1 MRKIFKNSFFYTA
14 GEFLK
19 NTAAF
24 LLVPVYTRYLSTGD
38 YGIVAMISAA
48 AAFISTFL
56 MLGQSD
62 AVMRFYFDIKN
73 DEERKE
79 CVSSIFYFCVFVF
92 SCFSLLV
99 AFFGERYFNR
109 FFPGMPFMPFGIILA
124 WTVFFSVFEAFAFSV
139 LKTEERAAGFSL
151 FNLIGFIANT
161 LLIILLVVRF
171 KLGAFGKTFADLLYA
186 AVASVFFIYLI
197 RRYLVPRFSFRLIK
211 RSLSFGLPLTAHQVS
226 LWVINL
232 SDRYCLQLF
241 GSLSMA
247 GIYSIGYNVSFPI
260 NFLSSSIGMAWSPFF
275 FRTAQ
280 DKGARLHFA
289 RMSTYYFVI
298 TVYTALAIAVF
309 AQEIVK
315 ALTTR
320 PYYAAYTVIPVV
332 ALSYFFHA
340 LYKISTRL
348 LVYAKQTARLSLCT
362 IASAVMNIA
371 LNILWIPRHG
381 MMGAAWATLV
391 SFLFLFLASF
401 FFSRKY
407 YHVPFE
413 YAKLSLVFIFTL
425 AVYFISGMIKSGQII
440 TAVIYKTML
449 LGAYGL
455 ILYNSGVI
463 GTDEKKKLRLFLAE
477 KLGAIR
483 LGKWKK

>member
-1 MRKIFKNSFFYTA
+1 MRKIFKNSFFYTL

-19 NTAAF
+19 NAAAF

-38 YGIVAMISAA
+38 YGIVAMVSAA

-62 AVMRFYFDIKN
+62 AVTRFYFDITDN
-73 DEERKE
+73 EERKE

-92 SCFSLLV
+92 MAFSVL
-99 AFFGERYFNR
+99 ATFSGERYFNR
-109 FFPGMPFMPFGIILA
+109 FFPGMPFRPFGLILA

-139 LKTEERAAGFSL
+139 LKTKERAVSFSL
-151 FNLIGFIANT
+151 FNFLGFIANT
-161 LLIILLVVRF
+161 FLIILLVVRF
-171 KLGAFGKTFADLLYA
+171 KLGAFGKTFADFLYA
-186 AVASVFFIYLI
+186 AVASVFFLYLI
-197 RRYLVPRFSFRLIK
+197 RRYLVARFSFSLIK
-211 RSLSFGLPLTAHQVS
+211 RSLSFGVPLIAHQVS

-247 GIYSIGYNVSFPI
+247 GIYSIGYNVAFPV

-275 FRTAQ
+275 FRTAEE
-280 DKGARLHFA
+280 KGARLHFS
-289 RMSTYYFVI
+289 RMTTYYFVI
-298 TVYTALAIAVF
+298 TIFTALAIAVF
-309 AQEIVK
+309 AREIIN
-315 ALTTR
+315 ALATK
-320 PYYAAYTVIPVV
+320 PYYSAYTVIPVV

-348 LVYAKQTARLSLCT
+348 LIYAKQTAKLSLCT
-362 IASAVMNIA
+362 IASAAMNIV
-371 LNILWIPRHG
+371 LNILWIPRYG
-381 MMGAAWATLV
+381 MIGAAWATLA
-391 SFLFLFLASF
+391 SFAFLFIAAF

-413 YAKLSLVFIFTL
+413 YAKLSLVFIFSL
-425 AVYFISGMIKSGQII
+425 AVYFLSGAIKSGHIAA
-440 TAVIYKTML
+440 AVLYKIML
-449 LGAYGL
+449 LAAYCL

-463 GTDEKKKLRLFLAE
+463 VPEEKKRLRLLLAE
-477 KLGAIR
+477 KLDGLR
-483 LGKWKK
+483 FGKWKK

>member
-1 MRKIFKNSFFYTA
+1 MRKIFKNSFFYA
-14 GEFLK
+14 VGEFLK

-24 LLVPVYTRYLSTGD
+24 LLVPLYTRYLSTGD

-73 DEERKE
+73 NEERKE
-79 CVSSIFYFCVFVF
+79 CVSSILYFCVFVF
-92 SCFSLLV
+92 LAFSLLV
-99 AFFGERYFNR
+99 TFSGERYFNR
-109 FFPGMPFMPFGIILA
+109 LFPGMPFKPFGLILA

-139 LKTEERAAGFSL
+139 LKTEERAVGYSL
-151 FNLIGFIANT
+151 FNLAGFIANT

-186 AVASVFFIYLI
+186 AVASVFFLYLI
-197 RRYLVPRFSFRLIK
+197 RRYLVPRFSLSLIK
-211 RSLSFGLPLTAHQVS
+211 RSLSFGFSLTAHQVS

-241 GSLSMA
+241 GTLSMA
-247 GIYSIGYNVSFPI
+247 GIYSIGYNVAFPV

-275 FRTAQ
+275 FRTAEEK
-280 DKGARLHFA
+280 DARLNFA
-289 RMSTYYFVI
+289 RMATYYFTI
-298 TVYTALAIAVF
+298 TILVALAIAVF
-309 AQEIVK
+309 AQEIIM
-315 ALTTR
+315 ALTTK

-348 LVYAKQTARLSLCT
+348 LVYAKQTAKLSLCT
-362 IASAVMNIA
+362 IASAVMNIV
-371 LNILWIPRHG
+371 LNILWIPSHG

-391 SFLFLFLASF
+391 SFAFLFMAAF

-413 YAKLSLVFIFTL
+413 YAKLFLVFIFSL
-425 AVYFISGMIKSGQII
+425 AVYFLSGAIKSGHMA
-440 TAVIYKTML
+440 TAILYKTML
-449 LGAYGL
+449 LAAYGL

-463 GTDEKKKLRLFLAE
+463 APDEKMKLRLILAE
-477 KLGAIR
+477 KVDGLR
-483 LGKWKK
+483 FGKWKE